1 MTDFFLYNNQTGSLE
16 LNTHEILLVKEF
28 DALWDKDR
36 NKCDKDKKGELR
48 LRAWRE
54 FKYIWLYADFKSPYF
69 QYLEIEKHKAAMA
82 DSGLTEEEFNDP
94 TFRAACRK
102 YRALQESNRSIRAL
116 HSAQQ
121 LVDRIIDYFGN
132 VDPQERDEQTGK
144 PIWKVKDLQTEI
156 DNLSKMND
164 SLKVLE
170 SQVKKEMVETSSL
183 RGGAVEGFT
192 PTNY

>member
-1 MTDFFLYNNQTGSLE
+1 
-16 LNTHEILLVKEF
+16 
-28 DALWDKDR
+28 
-36 NKCDKDKKGELR
+36 
-48 LRAWRE
+48 
-54 FKYIWLYADFKSPYF
+54 
-69 QYLEIEKHKAAMA
+69 
-82 DSGLTEEEFNDP
+82 
-94 TFRAACRK
+94 
-102 YRALQESNRSIRAL
+102 L

>member
-1 MTDFFLYNNQTGSLE
+1 MLHIFQYDNATGNVE
-16 LNTHEILLVKEF
+16 LMQAEILLTREF
-28 DALWDKDR
+28 AALMEFGR
-36 NKCDKDKKGELR
+36 NIYTEDPKGIKR
-48 LRAWRE
+48 LRAFKE
-54 FKYIWLYADFKSPYF
+54 FKYIWLALDWNSVYANYSEQERHQEALK
-69 QYLEIEKHKAAMA
+69 

>member
-1 MTDFFLYNNQTGSLE
+1 MLHIFQYDNATGNVE
-16 LNTHEILLVKEF
+16 LMQAEILLTREF
-28 DALWDKDR
+28 AALMEFGR
-36 NKCDKDKKGELR
+36 NICTEDPKGIKR
-48 LRAWRE
+48 LRAFKE
-54 FKYIWLYADFKSPYF
+54 FKYIWLALDWNSVYANYSEQERHQEALK
-69 QYLEIEKHKAAMA
+69 